1 MPLSHLGSTELT
13 RWLADSAIA
22 TWTLDPTA
30 DLDSTPDWRSLTGR
44 SANAAATGAWLD
56 AVHDTDR
63 DRVAAAWATA
73 VAHGQNF
80 NIDFRVRCADG
91 IHRWTNFRATPRFA
105 PEGHIVGWVGMTLA
119 IAGLYRF
126 RDRDP
131 TDLTWADLTGSDLT
145 GSDEADGADAPAAH
159 ALRAST
165 LRAARAMLNWS
176 VAAASDRSTVSV
188 STIRRLES
196 DASAVQVRRRTSAQL
211 IKIYDEA
218 GLAFI
223 NADGAPCGVRWRR
236 ASPSSITD

>member
-1 MPLSHLGSTELT
+1 MPLTHLGSTELT
-13 RWLADSAIA
+13 RWLAGSAIA
-22 TWTLDPTA
+22 TWTLGPTA

-80 NIDFRVRCADG
+80 NIDLRVRCADG
-91 IHRWTNFRATPRFA
+91 IHRWFNLRATPRFA
-105 PEGHIVGWVGMTLA
+105 PEGHIVGWAGMTLA

-126 RDRDP
+126 RDRDQ
-131 TDLTWADLTGSDLT
+131 TDLTGADLT
-145 GSDEADGADAPAAH
+145 GSDEADGAEAPAAH

-176 VAAASDRSTVSV
+176 VAAVSHRSTVSV

-196 DASAVQVRRRTSAQL
+196 DACAVQVRRRTSAQL